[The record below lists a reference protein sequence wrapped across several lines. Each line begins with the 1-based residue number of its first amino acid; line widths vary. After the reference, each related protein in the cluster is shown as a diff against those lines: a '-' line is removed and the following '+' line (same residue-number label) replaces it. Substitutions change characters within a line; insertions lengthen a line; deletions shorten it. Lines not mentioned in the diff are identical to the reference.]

1 MSKEIRA
8 EIQELLLHSVF
19 GITQIFQTNA
29 KESKKKKNCVGGDV
43 GKKWDGSLRERELN
57 VWTYH

>member
-1 MSKEIRA
+1 MLKEIRA

-29 KESKKKKNCVGGDV
+29 KESKKKRIAWEEMSGRNGMGVC
-43 GKKWDGSLRERELN
+43 GKRN
-57 VWTYH
+57 